1 VAVAGIIYIY
11 WQMEETFDAVV
22 IGAGPAGLNA
32 TLHLLKSRPKPSVL
46 LVDKQSPWEKP
57 IACAEGVW
65 CEPLHEAIS
74 VKKEWIRL
82 YISNAVLHS
91 SNGSTITYFDK
102 DKGCILNRP
111 LMQKDMASQCVE
123 RGAVVR
129 YNAIARDIGPDDGC
143 KRQVWFK
150 SGTPVFGRVVI
161 DASGPV
167 SSLCRKEK
175 INCKPP
181 DLEPAYF
188 GVVENVT
195 IEHDAIHVYLGR
207 EIAPGGY
214 AWAFPRED
222 GTANVGLVVGREF
235 TGKIDIKNLLDSF
248 LRNTFPKANV
258 VRRFAGAI
266 PCETMP
272 LPRALPRLFK
282 AGDAASTVNPISR
295 AGITEAL
302 LSGGLAAEFGLAM
315 LNATSDKRIM
325 EICREYQ
332 DAWLDKIGKKH
343 GKLSHVKEAL
353 SKIPDSDYNK
363 AFAALSAIPRD
374 KLTISRIIGLS
385 LGRFPSLVFAMRHLM

>member
-1 VAVAGIIYIY
+1 
-11 WQMEETFDAVV
+11 MEETFDAVV
-22 IGAGPAGLNA
+22 IGAGPAGLSA
-32 TLHLLKSRPKPSVL
+32 TLHLLKARPKPSVL

-65 CEPLHEAIS
+65 CEPLHEAIA
-74 VKKEWIRL
+74 VKEEWIRL

-91 SNGSTITYFDK
+91 PNGSKITYFDK

-123 RGAVVR
+123 HGAVVR
-129 YNAIARDIGPDDGC
+129 YDARITDVGPDDGC
-143 KRQVWFK
+143 KRQVRFGD
-150 SGTPVFGRVVI
+150 GTSVSGRVII
-161 DASGPV
+161 DASGPI
-167 SSLCRKEK
+167 SSLCRKE
-175 INCKPP
+175 NAFCKPP

-188 GVVENVT
+188 AVAENVM

-222 GTANVGLVVGREF
+222 HTANVGLVVGREF
-235 TGKIDIKNLLDSF
+235 TQKSDIKKLLDLF
-248 LRNTFPKANV
+248 LRNTFPGANV

-266 PCETMP
+266 PCEAIP

-302 LSGGLAAEFGLAM
+302 FSGGLAAEFGLAM
-315 LNATSDKRIM
+315 LHAASDIQVG

-332 DAWLDKIGKKH
+332 DAWLDKSGKKH
-343 GKLSHVKEAL
+343 GKLSRAKKAL
-353 SKIPDSDYNK
+353 ARIPDSDYNK
-363 AFAALSAIPRD
+363 AFAALNAIPRD